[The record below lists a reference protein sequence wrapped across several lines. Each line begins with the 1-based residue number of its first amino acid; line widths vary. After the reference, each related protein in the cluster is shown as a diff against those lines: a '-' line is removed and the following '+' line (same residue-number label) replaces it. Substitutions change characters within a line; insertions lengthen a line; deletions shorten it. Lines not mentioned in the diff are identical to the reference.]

1 LLRTACAARRVDRHD
16 NHHDKAASGICIRE
30 DDRHAGSIWGPRLC
44 VQANTVGRSL
54 FGSSHVRLMR
64 MATLQIDEDR
74 ALFVGVLCWLFPR
87 EEQSGQRHSVV
98 EAQMERFSSLEVEHF
113 A

>member
-1 LLRTACAARRVDRHD
+1 
-16 NHHDKAASGICIRE
+16 
-30 DDRHAGSIWGPRLC
+30 
-44 VQANTVGRSL
+44 
-54 FGSSHVRLMR
+54 MR